1 MVKGIVGLFIAV
13 VLIIVLLPA
22 LYGVLNEMAPG
33 SASALVPIVVGLI
46 GVLGFVVV
54 VSFSRK

>member
-22 LYGVLNEMAPG
+22 LYGVLNEIVPG
-33 SASALVPIVVGLI
+33 SASTLVPIVVGLI
-46 GVLGFVVV
+46 IVLGFVVV